1 LKKGAILTV
10 TIAISALMLSF
21 IAFPLSATAQGPDS
35 TPEKA
40 QVVSALG
47 KIPGRDLIVH
57 IWVVV
62 PPGADRS
69 QAAIDA
75 LKNQG
80 ARPFT
85 QDEFS
90 TISLYWDQ
98 FSDNDSENDSV
109 IQNYNPD
116 NDPTIGQMGK
126 MTLLETHATWN
137 GVGTSSFYFEVG
149 DNTNRCPSLVKEC
162 PGRQTFDG
170 YNDVAW
176 LALKGKNVLGVAWSG
191 TSIDEVDIALN
202 TKFTWNTIGDDF
214 DVETVYLHENGHAL
228 GLGHSEVIGAVM
240 EAEYAG
246 PRRVLNQDDIDGISF
261 LYPTSAG
268 ASPTVSITNPMD
280 SDTFA
285 SGATI
290 DFAGTAS
297 DTEDDDSTLS
307 LDWSS
312 DPDGPIGMG
321 ESFSA
326 TLSDGTHTI
335 TAEVTDSDGN
345 SGSDSITIT
354 VGETSTPTKSSLEPI
369 SYQLAGGKN
378 GDKHLLITISLIDD
392 LNSDVSDAS
401 VSISISRTGSV
412 IGWTGT
418 STTGT
423 DGTVTFQLSNARSG
437 CYSTNVTNVVSEPLW
452 DEIPA
457 QDGLINDGFC
467 KP

>member
-1 LKKGAILTV
+1 LKNGAILTV

-98 FSDNDSENDSV
+98 FSDNDSGNDFV

-137 GVGTSSFYFEVG
+137 GVGTSSFYFADG
-149 DNTNRCPSLVKEC
+149 DDTNRCPSLVKEC

-202 TKFTWNTIGDDF
+202 TKFPWNTSGDDF

-228 GLGHSEVIGAVM
+228 GLGHSEVVGAVM
-240 EAEYAG
+240 EPVYDG
-246 PRRVLNQDDIDGISF
+246 IRRILDQDDIDGISF
-261 LYPTSAG
+261 LYSTSSAG
-268 ASPTVSITNPMD
+268 ASPTVTISSPTEL
-280 SDTFA
+280 TFA
-285 SGATI
+285 LDETITFTATATDEEDVDVTSSLVWI
-290 DFAGTAS
+290 SDKDGQIGTGES
-297 DTEDDDSTLS
+297 FPTSTLS
-307 LDWSS
+307 NN
-312 DPDGPIGMG
+312 I
-321 ESFSA
+321 
-326 TLSDGTHTI
+326 HTI
-335 TAEVTDSDGN
+335 TATATDTDGN
-345 SGSDSITIT
+345 SGSDSIIIT
-354 VGETSTPTKSSLEPI
+354 VGEISTPTKSIAQPI
-369 SYQLAGGKN
+369 GYELAGGKS
-378 GDKHLLITISLIDD
+378 GDKHLLITVHVVDD
-392 LNSDVSDAS
+392 LGSNVDAAD
-401 VSISISRTGSV
+401 VSISISLEGSV
-412 IGWTGT
+412 IGWSG
-418 STTGT
+418 SGTTGA
-423 DGTVTFQLSNARSG
+423 DGKVTFQLSNARSG
-437 CYSTNVTNVVSEPLW
+437 CYSTSINSITSDPAW
-452 DEIPA
+452 DGVQP
-457 QDGLINDGFC
+457 QDDGLC